1 MSKVMK
7 VMEGYDLTKEDTRE
21 SIIELDQ
28 FEKTERF
35 CYFYFIKGL
44 YLQVLD

>member
-21 SIIELDQ
+21 SIIEFDQ